1 MEHESRERVLIGLIG
16 AGIGGSLS
24 PAMHEREGRLQGLK
38 YYYQRVDLTELG
50 LTTDA
55 LPELVTAAARMGF
68 SGLNITHPCKQKVVD
83 CLDDLSVEARAIG
96 SVNTVKF
103 RQGKRIGHNTDG
115 PAFIKSFSEGLSDCA
130 RRSIV
135 LLGAG
140 GAGVAIAHMLLGKF
154 DSHLIVHDVEPDRM
168 RSLVDRLAQLYG
180 RNRVQAAGN
189 VSEAIA
195 AADGIIN
202 ATPQGMAESPESPV
216 PDRLLRPS
224 LWVAD
229 IVYFPLETRLVAAAR
244 SAGCR
249 VMDGGGM
256 AVYQA
261 AGAFE
266 IFTGIVPDAAR
277 MRQHFRDLITGKIK
291 YQAEPA
297 LGKHLLQVHN

>member
-1 MEHESRERVLIGLIG
+1 MKHENRERVLIGLIG

-38 YYYQRVDLTELG
+38 YYYQRVDLRELG
-50 LTTDA
+50 LATDA
-55 LPELVTAAARMGF
+55 LPELVTAAERMGF

-83 CLDDLSVEARAIG
+83 CLDELSAEAKAIG
-96 SVNTVKF
+96 SVNTVQFKH
-103 RQGKRIGHNTDG
+103 GKRIGYNTDG
-115 PAFIKSFSEGLSDCA
+115 PAFIRSFSEELSDCA

-140 GAGVAIAHMLLGKF
+140 GAGVAIAHMLLRTV
-154 DSHLIVHDVEPDRM
+154 DSHLIVHDVQQDRM
-168 RSLVDRLAQLYG
+168 QSLVDRLVQLYG
-180 RNRVQAAGN
+180 KDRVRAAGN
-189 VSEAIA
+189 VPEAIA
-195 AADGIIN
+195 DADGIIN

-216 PDRLLRPS
+216 PDRLLGPS

-244 SAGCR
+244 SAGRR

-277 MRQHFRDLITGKIK
+277 MRQHFRDLIAGKSK
-291 YQAEPA
+291 YPADQA
-297 LGKHLLQVHN
+297 LGRQLLQLHT

>member
-1 MEHESRERVLIGLIG
+1 MEHENRGRVLIGLIG

-38 YYYQRVDLTELG
+38 YYYQRIDLTELA
-50 LTTDA
+50 LSTDA

-83 CLDDLSVEARAIG
+83 CLDELSAEARAIG
-96 SVNTVKF
+96 SVNTVQFKS
-103 RQGKRIGHNTDG
+103 GKRIGHNTDG
-115 PAFIKSFSEGLSDCA
+115 PAFIRSFSEELSDCA
-130 RRSIV
+130 RQSIV

-154 DSHLIVHDVEPDRM
+154 DTHLVVHDVEPNRM
-168 RSLVDRLAQLYG
+168 RSLVGRLAQLYG
-180 RNRVQAAGN
+180 KNRIRAAGD
-189 VSEAIA
+189 VPDEIA
-195 AADGIIN
+195 AANGIIN

-216 PDRLLRPS
+216 PDQLLRPS

-229 IVYFPLETRLVAAAR
+229 IVYFPLETKLVAAAR

-266 IFTGIVPDAAR
+266 IFTGIVPDAPR
-277 MRQHFRDLITGKIK
+277 MRQHFRDLIAGKISC
-291 YQAEPA
+291 QAEPA

>member
-1 MEHESRERVLIGLIG
+1 MEHENRERVLIGLIG

-38 YYYQRVDLTELG
+38 YYYQRVDLRELG
-50 LTTDA
+50 LATDA
-55 LPELVTAAARMGF
+55 LPELVTAAERMGF
-68 SGLNITHPCKQKVVD
+68 SGLNITHPCKQRVVD
-83 CLDDLSVEARAIG
+83 CLDELSAEARAIG
-96 SVNTVKF
+96 SVNTVQFKH
-103 RQGKRIGHNTDG
+103 GKRIGHNTDG
-115 PAFIKSFSEGLSDCA
+115 PAFIRSFGEELSDCA
-130 RRSIV
+130 CRSIV

-140 GAGVAIAHMLLGKF
+140 GAGVAIAHMLLSTV
-154 DSHLIVHDVEPDRM
+154 DTHLIVHDVEQDRM
-168 RSLVDRLAQLYG
+168 RSLVDRLAQVYG
-180 RNRVQAAGN
+180 SNRVRAAGN
-189 VSEAIA
+189 VPEAIA

-216 PDRLLRPS
+216 PDRLLGPS
-224 LWVAD
+224 QWVAD

-277 MRQHFRDLITGKIK
+277 MRQHFRDLIAWKFN
-291 YQAEPA
+291 YQAEQA
-297 LGKHLLQVHN
+297 LGKHSLQVHN

>member
-1 MEHESRERVLIGLIG
+1 
-16 AGIGGSLS
+16 
-24 PAMHEREGRLQGLK
+24 MHEREGRLQGLK
-38 YYYQRVDLTELG
+38 YFYQRVDLKELG

-55 LPELVTAAARMGF
+55 LPDLVMAAERMGF

-83 CLDDLSVEARAIG
+83 CLDELSAEASAIG
-96 SVNTVKF
+96 SVNTVQFKH
-103 RQGKRIGHNTDG
+103 GKRIGHNTDG
-115 PAFIKSFSEGLSDCA
+115 PAFVRSFSEELSDCTH
-130 RRSIV
+130 RSIV

-140 GAGVAIAHMLLGKF
+140 GAGVAIAHMLLRKI
-154 DSHLIVHDVEPDRM
+154 DTHLVIHDVAPDRM
-168 RSLVDRLAQLYG
+168 RSLIDRLAQLYG
-180 RNRVQAAGN
+180 SNRVHAAAN
-189 VSEAIA
+189 LPEAIA
-195 AADGIIN
+195 SAEGIIN

-216 PDRLLRPS
+216 PDRLLRPT

-277 MRQHFRDLITGKIK
+277 MRQHFRELIAGKSD
-291 YQAEPA
+291 YQAELA
-297 LGKHLLQVHN
+297 LGKQLLQLHT

>member
-1 MEHESRERVLIGLIG
+1 MEHENRGRVLIGLIG

-50 LTTDA
+50 LATDA

-68 SGLNITHPCKQKVVD
+68 SGLNITHPCKQRVVN
-83 CLDDLSVEARAIG
+83 CLDELSAEAKAIG
-96 SVNTVKF
+96 SVNTVQFKH
-103 RQGKRIGHNTDG
+103 GKRIGHNTDG
-115 PAFIKSFSEGLSDCA
+115 PAFIRSFNEELSDRA

-140 GAGVAIAHMLLGKF
+140 GAGVAIAHLLLGTF
-154 DSHLIVHDVEPDRM
+154 DTHLIVHDLEQDRM
-168 RSLVDRLAQLYG
+168 RSLVDRLAQLHG
-180 RNRVQAAGN
+180 RNRVRAADH
-189 VSEAIA
+189 VAEAIA

-216 PDRLLRPS
+216 PDRLLRPT

-277 MRQHFRDLITGKIK
+277 MRQHFRDLIAAKINH
-291 YQAEPA
+291 QAEQA

>member
-38 YYYQRVDLTELG
+38 YYYQRIDLTELG
-50 LTTDA
+50 LATDA

-68 SGLNITHPCKQKVVD
+68 SGLNITHPCKQRVVD

-96 SVNTVKF
+96 SVNTVQFKH
-103 RQGKRIGHNTDG
+103 GKRIGHNTDG
-115 PAFIKSFSEGLSDCA
+115 PAFIKSLSEELSDCA

-180 RNRVQAAGN
+180 RNRVRAAGN
-189 VSEAIA
+189 VPEAIA

-244 SAGCR
+244 SVGCR

-256 AVYQA
+256 AVNQA

>member
-1 MEHESRERVLIGLIG
+1 MEPEDRERVLIGLIG

-38 YYYQRVDLTELG
+38 YFYQRVDLKELR

-55 LPELVTAAARMGF
+55 LPDLVTAAERMGF

-83 CLDDLSVEARAIG
+83 CLDDLSAEASAIG
-96 SVNTVKF
+96 SVNTVQFKL
-103 RQGKRIGHNTDG
+103 GKRIGHNTDG
-115 PAFIKSFSEGLSDCA
+115 PAFVRSFSEELSDCA
-130 RRSIV
+130 HRSIV

-140 GAGVAIAHMLLGKF
+140 GAGAAIAHMLLRTV
-154 DSHLIVHDVEPDRM
+154 DTHLVIHDVEHDRV
-168 RSLVDRLAQLYG
+168 RSLIDRLAQLYG
-180 RNRVQAAGN
+180 SNRVRAAAN
-189 VSEAIA
+189 VPEAIA

-202 ATPQGMAESPESPV
+202 ATPQGMAESAESPV
-216 PDRLLRPS
+216 PDRLLGPA

-266 IFTGIVPDAAR
+266 IFTGIVPDTAR
-277 MRQHFRDLITGKIK
+277 MRQHFRDLIAGKSND
-291 YQAEPA
+291 QTEQA
-297 LGKHLLQVHN
+297 LGKQLRQLHT